1 MANPTKLERLRSMQ
15 SEKTEFKRE
24 ISLFG
29 GVNIIAG
36 IMVGSGIFYL
46 GSYVLMYSGMS
57 MGLALLCWI
66 VGGLIT
72 LISGLSYAELGAML
86 PRAGGAYVYLR
97 EAYGPGFAFAGSF
110 SSFLLGSSGSI
121 AGLAVALATFIN
133 QVLPGEIGAWG
144 QKLIA
149 VGFIVLL
156 SLYNMLGIKHGSW
169 VQNIFMVAKLI
180 PIVIIIVLGL
190 TMGQQSPDLS
200 LSVEGASAWNWVTM
214 LAFGVMATMWAY
226 EGWVNLNT
234 VTEEIK
240 KPKRNLPLA
249 IIIAI
254 CGVTVLYFLFNLSV
268 YKTVPADVVGSE
280 IAAGNVYLG
289 TEAAKSLLGGF
300 GGTLVS
306 ICMLVAVFGAL
317 NGCVMVF
324 PREYYAMAQDGAMFS
339 MFGKLSEKRRTPVNS
354 ILASMVVSILLVSFN
369 LSQLANLVVF
379 SGMVYKI
386 FTFVAV
392 IIFRKRYPELERP
405 YKVPLYPVLI
415 YIAIF
420 AMLVLMACTFF
431 DNNWWVSALSLV
443 VPVIGFAVYKLSNFG
458 RGKKSEAS
466 SQQQGE

>member
-1 MANPTKLERLRSMQ
+1 MDNSPTKLDRLRTMQ
-15 SEKTEFKRE
+15 SEQTDFKRE

-29 GVNIIAG
+29 GVNILAG

-46 GSYVLMYSGMS
+46 GSYVLMYAGMS

-66 VGGLIT
+66 VGGLVT
-72 LISGLSYAELGAML
+72 LISGLCYAELGAML

-133 QVLPGEIGAWG
+133 QVLPVEIGPWS

-149 VGFIVLL
+149 VGFIILL
-156 SLYNMLGIKHGSW
+156 SLYNMLGIKQGSW

-180 PIVIIIVLGL
+180 PIVLIIVLGL
-190 TMGQQSPDLS
+190 TMGQQSPNLS
-200 LSVEGASAWNWVTM
+200 LVPAGGTTPLGWLSM

-234 VTEEIK
+234 VSEEIK

-254 CGVTVLYFLFNLSV
+254 TGVMILYFLFNLSI
-268 YKTVPADVVGSE
+268 YKTIPGDVVASE
-280 IAAGNVYLG
+280 IQAGNIYLG
-289 TEAAKSLLGGF
+289 TQTSVSLLGGF

-324 PREYYAMAQDGAMFS
+324 PREYYAMAQDGAMFK
-339 MFGKLSEKRRTPVNS
+339 MFGKLSEKRRTPTNS

-379 SGMVYKI
+379 SGMIYKI
-386 FTFVAV
+386 FTFIAV

-420 AMLVLMACTFF
+420 AMLVLMVCTAIEEPL
-431 DNNWWVSALSLV
+431 VSALSLV
-443 VPVIGFAVYKLSNFG
+443 VPVVGFFVYKLSNLNAN
-458 RGKKSEAS
+458 KKQKESAE
-466 SQQQGE
+466 